1 MSINNFPS
9 FTALHNKSRVMS
21 AEMREYTIELERLLR
36 LATVNAGSSV
46 LSVARSAN
54 SRPVISQND
63 YVRVDTW
70 TLNQVKQVEKRVA
83 ITRIDMGVNG
93 ELVLAPDTEVG
104 EIRF

>member
-1 MSINNFPS
+1 
-9 FTALHNKSRVMS
+9 
-21 AEMREYTIELERLLR
+21 MREYTIELERLLR